1 MILIKTKK
9 ILLAIILPWK
19 WTKLYEQIRLYAT
32 NIIKY
37 RNFSF
42 DLNSKRFWDEELAK
56 FNDFWR
62 NENYHHI
69 LDLLPQNNAF
79 SLLDIGCAI
88 GDGCELIQEK
98 FPKAKITGFDI
109 SDVGIEKAKEKIK
122 NAQYFIFDIL
132 KDPIPKKYDYIT
144 IIETLEHFDNPFAI
158 VDKCLKHVKK
168 TLIISTPYSPEY
180 SGRRYVVHEHR
191 YCFNEKTFEN
201 YNCRVVRVTEH
212 GKDQKEI
219 VIIYEIRP

>member
-1 MILIKTKK
+1 MILIKIKK

-19 WTKLYEQIRLYAT
+19 WTKLYEQIRLYAI

-69 LDLLPQNNAF
+69 LDLLPQNKAF

-109 SDVGIEKAKEKIK
+109 SDVGIEKAKEKAK

-158 VDKCLKHVKK
+158 VDKCLKHVKMA
-168 TLIISTPYSPEY
+168 LIISTPYSPEY
-180 SGRRYVVHEHR
+180 SGRRYVVDDHR

-212 GKDQKEI
+212 GKDIKEI